1 MKAAAIQVKRQAQKS
16 DEVFYNG
23 RGVTFRVPH
32 KMGFSFK
39 RNVLLCNFY
48 ILCYICIDDK
58 TKTGSES
65 QRKSKA
71 KSFCSLG
78 GTAAGW

>member
-48 ILCYICIDDK
+48 ILC
-58 TKTGSES
+58 
-65 QRKSKA
+65 
-71 KSFCSLG
+71 
-78 GTAAGW
+78 